1 MRVTLQATTA
11 TNLLKKTINLRLA
24 IICMAA
30 ASVGLSMAII
40 NISKLL
46 LVICGVA
53 TLLFNQRTPKTVAS
67 QPERLS

>member
-1 MRVTLQATTA
+1 MRGTLQATTA

-24 IICMAA
+24 IICMLA

-40 NISKLL
+40 HLSKLL

-53 TLLFNQRTPKTVAS
+53 TWLFNQRAPKIAP